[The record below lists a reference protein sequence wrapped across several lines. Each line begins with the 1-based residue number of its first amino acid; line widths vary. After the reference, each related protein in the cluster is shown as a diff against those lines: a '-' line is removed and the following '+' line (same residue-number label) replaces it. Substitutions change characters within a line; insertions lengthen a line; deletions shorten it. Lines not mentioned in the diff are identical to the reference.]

1 MEDTGVNEGDRD
13 GGSYLHGVRV
23 LELADETGEYA
34 GRVLAGLGADVVKVE
49 PPDGEATRRIG
60 PFRGDVPAPEES
72 LHFWHY
78 NLGKR
83 SIVLELDA
91 PDGQESFRRLASA
104 ADVVLDARPRGW
116 LAERNLGFERLR
128 AANPRLI
135 HLRISPFGDDG
146 PWADFKG
153 SDLVHLALGGVMM
166 NCGYDP
172 DPAGHYDTP
181 PIAPQMW
188 QAYHIAGEMSV
199 IALLGALAHRLRS
212 GEGQALSLA
221 IHEAVSMNTESDLPN
236 WIFLRQ
242 RHRRQ
247 TCRHSMPSASLPAL
261 AETRDGRHLLPY
273 RTYLRAT
280 ATYSAD
286 ALRAT
291 IAVLAKH
298 GMDEGLARLETLDA
312 DTEARVGRLVD
323 RLAGSLDF
331 AADLWRDGQDHGL
344 PWAPVRRP
352 EENAGDRHYIQRGIF
367 AEVPHPETGA
377 AYTYVAARWYS
388 PDAPWAVARQRP
400 PRLGEHTRSVLAE
413 WRAPRP
419 LPSLSPD
426 CGLAR
431 GPATAGPT
439 GKPFALSGVRVVDL
453 GWMLASAGAGRFLA
467 ALGAEVI
474 KVEHESRADGMRFG
488 PAACP
493 LGGRAERERARDG
506 MPTPPREGLNRSGS
520 FMEINAGKLALSL
533 DLKKPEGKRIL
544 EDLIRNADVVLEGY
558 SPGTMDRMGLG
569 YDRLRALN
577 PGIVYLQQSGFG
589 QHGLYGRARAFGPTA
604 QAFSGIS
611 DMSGLPEP
619 RPPAGIGYSYLD
631 WFGAYN
637 LATAALAA
645 LYRRA
650 ITGRGCHVDA
660 SQAEVGI
667 FLTGTAI
674 LDHSVNG
681 RRWTRTG
688 NRSPWRPA
696 APHGA
701 YPTRP
706 EAGGDEDRWIA
717 IAAFSDA
724 EWRALAGVLGH
735 AEWLD
740 DPRFDG
746 LANRRANQDALDA
759 LVARATAKFDGA
771 DLMRRLQAAGMAAG
785 VCQTAEDRYERD
797 PQLRHLG
804 WLVELPQTELG
815 TWPVK
820 GFPARLERSPAWAG
834 GPPGRSGPNYG
845 EDTERV
851 LASVLGMTEGQVAA
865 LRAAGVV

>member
-1 MEDTGVNEGDRD
+1 MAGTGRD
-13 GGSYLHGVRV
+13 DGAYLHGVRV
-23 LELADETGEYA
+23 LELADEKGEYA

-49 PPDGEATRRIG
+49 PPEGESTRRIG
-60 PFRGDVPAPEES
+60 PFRGDVAAPEES

-83 SIVLELDA
+83 AIVLDLDK
-91 PDGQESFRRLASA
+91 PDGQDSFLRLASA
-104 ADVVLDARPRGW
+104 ADIVLDARPRGY
-116 LAERNLGFERLR
+116 LADRNLAFERLR
-128 AANPRLI
+128 TANPRLI
-135 HLRISPFGDDG
+135 YLRISPFGDTG
-146 PWADFKG
+146 PWADYKG

-172 DPAGHYDTP
+172 ESSGRYATP

-199 IALLGALAHRLRS
+199 IALLGALAHRLRT
-212 GEGQALSLA
+212 GEGQRVSLS

-242 RHRRQ
+242 RHFRQ
-247 TCRHSMPSASLPAL
+247 TCRHSMPSTSLPAL
-261 AETRDGRHLLPY
+261 ARTRDGRYLLPY

-280 ATYSAD
+280 ATYSSD
-286 ALRAT
+286 ALRGT

-298 GMDEGLARLETLDA
+298 GVDEGLGRLDRFDA
-312 DTEARVGRLVD
+312 QAEARVGELVD
-323 RLAGSLDF
+323 QLAASLDF
-331 AADLWRDGQDHGL
+331 DADLWRDGQDNGL
-344 PWAPVRRP
+344 PWALVRRP
-352 EENAGDRHYIQRGIF
+352 EENARDPHYLQRGTF
-367 AEVPHPETGA
+367 ADVPHPEVGA
-377 AYTYVAARWYS
+377 SYTYVAARWYS
-388 PDAPWAVARQRP
+388 PDAPWTVPAQRP
-400 PRLGEHTRSVLAE
+400 PRLGEHTRSVAQE
-413 WRAPRP
+413 WATPRKP
-419 LPSLSPD
+419 PSLSPD

-431 GPATAGPT
+431 GATTAGPT
-439 GKPFALSGVRVVDL
+439 GKPFALAGVRVVDL

-493 LGGRAERERARDG
+493 LGGRAERQAATDT
-506 MPTPPREGLNRSGS
+506 MPTPPRGGLNRSGS
-520 FMEINAGKLALSL
+520 FMEINAGKLAISL

-577 PGIVYLQQSGFG
+577 PRIIYLQQSGFG
-589 QHGLYGRARAFGPTA
+589 QHGVYGRARAFGPTA

-611 DMSGLPEP
+611 DMSGLPDP
-619 RPPAGIGYSYLD
+619 YPPAGIGYSYLD

-645 LYRRA
+645 IHRQA
-650 ITGRGCHVDA
+650 TTGRGCHVDA

-667 FLTGTAI
+667 FLTGTAT

-681 RRWTRTG
+681 RRWSRYG
-688 NRSPWRPA
+688 NRSPYRLA

-701 YPTRP
+701 YPTR
-706 EAGGDEDRWIA
+706 GEDRWVA
-717 IAAFSDA
+717 IAAFTDDQ
-724 EWRALAGVLGH
+724 WRAVATVLGRR
-735 AEWLD
+735 EWLD

-746 LANRRANQDALDA
+746 LSSRRANEDVLDGLMA
-759 LVARATAKFDGA
+759 GATAAFDGA
-771 DLMRRLQAAGMAAG
+771 DLMARLQAAGVPAG
-785 VCQTAEDRYERD
+785 LCQTAEDRYEKD
-797 PQLRHLG
+797 PQLRHLD

-820 GFPARLERSPAWAG
+820 GFPAVLERSPAFPG
-834 GPPGRSGPNYG
+834 GMPGRSGPNYG

-851 LASVLGMTEGQVAA
+851 LSSVLGMTAAQVAA